1 MSDESVRELFR
12 ELRDE
17 PIAADSLAR
26 VRAGVYRRIAARRKR
41 FFAFAVFAAAA
52 MAFVVLFV
60 LTPLRRG
67 VAPPLPAPPAPLTV
81 PAILEQPREQEPVRP
96 PMRSVARRKKKQPE
110 KPVLIRIETDDPEVV
125 ILLVGN

>member
-1 MSDESVRELFR
+1 MSDDNLHELFR

-26 VRAGVYRRIAARRKR
+26 VRAGVSSGIAARRKR
-41 FFAFAVFAAAA
+41 FFAFLAFATAAMVLLAVFGI
-52 MAFVVLFV
+52 
-60 LTPLRRG
+60 TPQQQFI
-67 VAPPLPAPPAPLTV
+67 APKPAPPTPATV

-96 PMRSVARRKKKQPE
+96 RTRSIARQGKRTPE
-110 KPVLIRIETDDPEVV
+110 KPVLIRIETADPEVV